1 MPRRLIGQASVAILV
16 MGMAAAATSGQETPP
31 TVGYS
36 GVSPD
41 AATAQGAYQNFG
53 RPTAPG
59 YRVQSGQERSGWYGN
74 EPRFDGRF
82 NRATP
87 FFPVPRS
94 AVGSP
99 QPIVSTRVDPAR
111 SYSRTVREARTAS
124 RPSIASVPTPS
135 STNLR
140 HHSPTVA
147 PWQHAQI
154 GPAESVH
161 ARATQRATLPAQ
173 SRLARLPSVQSETTA
188 QPQVAHLT
196 KTISE
201 VGRPVDGTWRED
213 VDHIIINID
222 GRELKLAKTGPPSTR
237 VGAPD
242 PRLTAGGSVHGR
254 LLHKGQA
261 VVNCQ
266 VVIVP
271 LTKNFG
277 SYQVDGDGEPLSTL
291 TDERGIY
298 DFENVPKGRYKVF
311 WLPEGSRQWVRRIE
325 FRPDTVVKAGKAAK
339 VKDVRTALRTIN

>member
-16 MGMAAAATSGQETPP
+16 IGMAAAATSGQETPP
-31 TVGYS
+31 TVSDS
-36 GVSPD
+36 GVSPN
-41 AATAQGAYQNFG
+41 ASTAQGAYQNLG
-53 RPTAPG
+53 RPAAPG

-99 QPIVSTRVDPAR
+99 QPIVGTRVDPAR

-124 RPSIASVPTPS
+124 RPS
-135 STNLR
+135 
-140 HHSPTVA
+140 VA
-147 PWQHAQI
+147 
-154 GPAESVH
+154 SVH

-188 QPQVAHLT
+188 QPHVAHLA

-201 VGRPVDGTWRED
+201 VGQPVDGTWRED

-237 VGAPD
+237 AGAPD
-242 PRLTAGGSVHGR
+242 PRLTASGSVHGR

-311 WLPEGSRQWVRRIE
+311 WLPEGSRQWVRRID
-325 FRPDTVVKAGKAAK
+325 FRPDAVVRDGKAAK
-339 VKDVRTALRTIN
+339 VKDVRAALRTIN